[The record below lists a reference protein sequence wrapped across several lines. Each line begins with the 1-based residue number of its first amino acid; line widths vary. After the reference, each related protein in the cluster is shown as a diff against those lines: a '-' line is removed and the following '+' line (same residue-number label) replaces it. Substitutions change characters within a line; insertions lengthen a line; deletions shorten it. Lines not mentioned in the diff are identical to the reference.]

1 MSTSQD
7 RSTRRSSYFA
17 TVPVQ
22 EIVPVTSERHESS
35 VPGIFVIGDATGTPL
50 VKVAA
55 QHGREVVQYLKK
67 SDAISD
73 TGDPPLDVVIIGAGP
88 GGIAAA
94 VEAKRQGL
102 RYVLLERGKLASTI
116 AGFPPGK
123 MVYSEPRGLVD
134 SSAIG
139 FDADEDRDAFLARLN
154 RLVTDEGLIVKQE
167 TAGERIERRQDG
179 AFEVVSSGSKR
190 FPTRQVIIAIGRQ
203 GEPRPLECPGAEKD
217 GRVVYQLRSP
227 TDYVDRDV
235 LVVGGGNS
243 AIESALMLMEHNR
256 VTLSYR
262 GTEFFR
268 AKEENRRPL
277 DDAIQSGKLR
287 VLTSSQVTA
296 IGDHDVEL
304 KVSDAVETIR
314 NEIVIALLGTL
325 PPIDF
330 YLHSDLELDGI
341 WTKRRAFC
349 ALIGLLVGVFIYF
362 GAKHFALH
370 PDAAGPGKW
379 LVPGAGFLSSVVHWG
394 ALATICQWLLPL
406 ILLPILA
413 IDLIASGM
421 RSKGKRPIFELPH
434 ARLILWSGALVYAA
448 SHLLPSMVTLDHAQA
463 GPGPYYIPG
472 FAWLYRV
479 VPTYFGNAY
488 GLYYLAYFSAIAGF
502 GIYWAAKSR
511 HAMVWRRNLTII
523 ATQWTLWWGIPTFLP
538 VFLGRNPWTPVI
550 SKSLNAWPLNLAAFK
565 LAPAVGPSD
574 PAWWHTVAVVGVVW
588 AVFLT
593 FVVIPVMTIRWG
605 KIYCSYICSC
615 GALAETVGNGYR
627 HRGPKGDTPRRFER
641 YGFVFVA
648 LAAAVT
654 IADLYGYTDPLEQYN
669 LWVGTA
675 LAGAV
680 AIGLYPFLGQ
690 RVWCRMWCPLAFWM
704 NFWGRW
710 SKFKIT
716 PEKGKCIDCNVC
728 NQYCQMGIDIKSKA
742 LKGEPITL
750 KDSPCVGCNECIVR
764 CPMEILHLGDL
775 AETKQPK
782 RSLPIV
788 EPARFGPARP
798 DVA

>member
-1 MSTSQD
+1 MQASHS
-7 RSTRRSSYFA
+7 RSNNTATYFA
-17 TVPVQ
+17 TVPTQ
-22 EIVPVTSERHESS
+22 EIVPVTTDRHESS
-35 VPGIFVIGDATGTPL
+35 VSGIFVIGDATGTPL

-55 QHGREVVQYLKK
+55 RQGREVVQHLTK
-67 SDAISD
+67 SDSASGF
-73 TGDPPLDVVIIGAGP
+73 GDRPLDVVIIGAGP

-94 VEAKRQGL
+94 VEAKRQGF
-102 RYVLLERGKLASTI
+102 RYVLLERGQLASTI

-123 MVYSEPRGLVD
+123 MVYSEPRGLAD
-134 SSAIG
+134 TSAIG
-139 FDADEDRDAFLARLN
+139 FDADEDRDAFLDRLH
-154 RLVTDEGLIVKQE
+154 RLVTEEGLIVKRE
-167 TAGERIERRQDG
+167 TSVERIERRQDG

-203 GEPRPLECPGAEKD
+203 GEPRPLECTGAEKE
-217 GRVVYQLRSP
+217 GRVAYQLRSP
-227 TDYVDRDV
+227 TDYLDKDV

-262 GTEFFR
+262 GNDFFR
-268 AKEENRRPL
+268 AKEENRRQL
-277 DDAIQSGKLR
+277 EDAIQSGKLR

-296 IGDHDVEL
+296 VKDREVEL
-304 KVSDAVETIR
+304 TVGDAKETLR
-314 NEIVIALLGTL
+314 NDIVIAQLGTL

-330 YLHSDLELDGI
+330 YLHSELELDGI
-341 WTKRRAFC
+341 WTKKRVFY
-349 ALIGLLVGVFIYF
+349 ALIGLLFGIFIYF

-370 PDAAGPGKW
+370 PDAAGHGKW
-379 LVPGAGFLSSVVHWG
+379 LVPGAGILNNVFPWG
-394 ALATICQWLLPL
+394 TLAVMCQWFLPL
-406 ILLPILA
+406 ALLPILA
-413 IDLIASGM
+413 IDLVASGM
-421 RSKGKRPIFELPH
+421 RSKGKRPVFELPH
-434 ARLILWSGALVYAA
+434 ARKILWSGVLVYVA
-448 SHLLPSMVTLDHAQA
+448 SYTLPSMVTLDPGQA
-463 GPGPYYIPG
+463 GPGPYYVPG
-472 FAWLYRV
+472 FAWIYRL

-488 GLYYLAYFSAIAGF
+488 GLYYLSYFSAIAGF

-511 HAMVWRRNLTII
+511 HAMVWRRNLVII
-523 ATQWTLWWGIPTFLP
+523 ATQWTLWWGIPTFLA

-588 AVFLT
+588 AAFLT

-641 YGFVFVA
+641 FGFAFVA

-654 IADLYGYTDPLEQYN
+654 IADLYGYTGPLEHYN

-710 SKFKIT
+710 SQFKIT
-716 PEKGKCIDCNVC
+716 PEPGKCIDCNVC
-728 NQYCQMGIDIKSKA
+728 NQYCQMGIDIKSRA
-742 LKGEPITL
+742 LKGLPVTL
-750 KDSPCVGCNECIVR
+750 EDSPCVGCNECIVR
-764 CPMEILHLGDL
+764 CPMDVLHLGE
-775 AETKQPK
+775 AKSSMI
-782 RSLPIV
+782 SLPV
-788 EPARFGPARP
+788 VTS
-798 DVA
+798 DVAEQDARHIA